1 MIYDNNTDASEN
13 SDVSSKTEQKEG
25 GRERGFRSGL
35 IKDFADKMTGNRDRG
50 GSGSRVSRF
59 STIRHFHPRHEP
71 RKCRP
76 LSGSVSAVAMK
87 PSAAQSSRTF
97 SVPLKKRKK
106 GSRGK
111 IRRVQTI
118 LKLKSTPMRTG
129 FRCEEARIERRKGR
143 KGTKGGLD
151 FTSTMRFTG
160 RRGRFQRI

>member
-25 GRERGFRSGL
+25 GGERERVRSGL

-97 SVPLKKRKK
+97 FRPFKKKKK

-111 IRRVQTI
+111 IRRDV
-118 LKLKSTPMRTG
+118 G
-129 FRCEEARIERRKGR
+129 FKR
-143 KGTKGGLD
+143 
-151 FTSTMRFTG
+151 S
-160 RRGRFQRI
+160 

>member
-1 MIYDNNTDASEN
+1 
-13 SDVSSKTEQKEG
+13 
-25 GRERGFRSGL
+25 
-35 IKDFADKMTGNRDRG
+35 MTGNRDRG

-106 GSRGK
+106 DLEGRYVEFKRSWRKKGSRGK

-118 LKLKSTPMRTG
+118 RWIWKLKLTPMRTG

-160 RRGRFQRI
+160 RRGRFQRIWWTSRG